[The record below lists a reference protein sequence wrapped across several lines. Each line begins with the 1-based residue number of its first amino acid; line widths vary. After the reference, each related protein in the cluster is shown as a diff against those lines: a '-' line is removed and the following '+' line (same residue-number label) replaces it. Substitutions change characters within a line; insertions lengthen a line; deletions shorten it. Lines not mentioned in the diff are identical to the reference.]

1 MTRRSSGIALATLPV
16 LLIGAFAVH
25 GGALA
30 ADPSPSPSSAAASF
44 VPGSPVIAGHLTV
57 EGAWARVSPM
67 VERAG
72 AAYMV
77 IRSQGTED
85 DALIGVT
92 SPAATVVEL
101 HHTQADAQG
110 VMTMA
115 PVPEILVPA
124 AGSVELA
131 PGGYHLMLIDLV
143 EPLVEGAHV
152 DLVLTFRSGVVLT
165 VQAVVA
171 TGAPMASPGMMG
183 LPSGDPGSPAPAS
196 SPMS

>member
-1 MTRRSSGIALATLPV
+1 MTRRPSGIALATLPV
-16 LLIGAFAVH
+16 LLVGALMVQ

-30 ADPSPSPSSAAASF
+30 VDPSASPSFAAGSF
-44 VPGSPVIAGHLTV
+44 VTGSPAVSGHLTV
-57 EGAWARVSPM
+57 ERAWARVSPM

-77 IRSQGTED
+77 IRSQATTD

-92 SPAATVVEL
+92 SPAAAVVEL
-101 HHTQADAQG
+101 HRTEADASG
-110 VMTMA
+110 MMTMR

-143 EPLVEGAHV
+143 EPLVDGATV
-152 DLVLTFRSGVVLT
+152 ELVLTFRSGVVVT

-171 TGAPMASPGMMG
+171 TGMPMASPGMMSP
-183 LPSGDPGSPAPAS
+183 PSGHPGSSVPAS